1 MAFAFAFSGCTS
13 KEDQSLKGGVSP
25 KVTKDAKFALG
36 VNLDRQQA
44 FKVVDAYLGK
54 ICDILQLDGQKTA
67 EAKAKVAQYKEDLLA
82 DAPRDVREFIDES
95 GLGDAELRWAVFSA
109 EDLKFGNGAPQWVGL
124 SLAIAGKID
133 LEKLLPAIEKKSSEK
148 PRTAVMFKE
157 ISVEGGKAWRME
169 PQDDSSAR
177 QLEELGV
184 DLHVTSLDGKLVLVA
199 SSRDTLEKQIRL
211 YRDGKDE
218 GDALDGFS
226 AKEGDLLRLAV
237 NDVGGMAR
245 RSMSE
250 EKLKDIARN
259 IPDGDKIVLGLK
271 SFHVE
276 LTVSSDGTLSESLS
290 LMAGS
295 SKDAETIRTLAKSGL
310 MMMRAQMGRD
320 PDTPKAVLKLFEEIK
335 IGGTGSRVQLQGSS
349 LLLGAMSALF
359 PAISSAMLSANLSTM
374 SMQGRKLAMGM
385 VQANIE
391 REGKLGPVWPRT
403 VPQEG
408 EASKDVAS
416 RAYTSAT
423 DYFRALFD
431 MERYGSADW
440 EPTVGGELLSALWGC
455 GVPGMSGQVLEKQ
468 NVAWIVAANVTDE
481 MPDFMPVLITANFN
495 PSLLLRKWD
504 GKTEDTKRLPIGP
517 ESGAKGV
524 PFGNKG
530 IVIVRKSGA
539 AESIKAKFLT
549 YDRLY
554 HGHAFDLTNMNP
566 PLMYLTPTGVA
577 EPVGHE

>member
-177 QLEELGV
+177 QLEE
-184 DLHVTSLDGKLVLVA
+184 HVTSLDGKLVLVA

-359 PAISSAMLSANLSTM
+359 PAISSRCSARICR
-374 SMQGRKLAMGM
+374 QCRC
-385 VQANIE
+385 
-391 REGKLGPVWPRT
+391 REGNLPWAWFKQTSSERVNLARCGRVLSPKKGRPRKMSRRVHT
-403 VPQEG
+403 RPQRITFALCSTWSVT
-408 EASKDVAS
+408 EA
-416 RAYTSAT
+416 
-423 DYFRALFD
+423 
-431 MERYGSADW
+431 
-440 EPTVGGELLSALWGC
+440 
-455 GVPGMSGQVLEKQ
+455 
-468 NVAWIVAANVTDE
+468 
-481 MPDFMPVLITANFN
+481 
-495 PSLLLRKWD
+495 
-504 GKTEDTKRLPIGP
+504 PIG
-517 ESGAKGV
+517 
-524 PFGNKG
+524 N
-530 IVIVRKSGA
+530 RLL
-539 AESIKAKFLT
+539 AESS
-549 YDRLY
+549 
-554 HGHAFDLTNMNP
+554 
-566 PLMYLTPTGVA
+566 
-577 EPVGHE
+577 